1 MTEHFVTLFDSL
13 FIPQGMALHMS
24 MERHLKNY
32 TLWVICVDDV
42 VYEILMRLQLKNVR
56 PLQLKEYET
65 EELLRVKRERTIGEY
80 CWTLTPFA
88 PSFVFSEDASIARV
102 TYLDSDVWFLD
113 KPSVAFD
120 ELGSGKSVLIT
131 KHAYYPEYDFSDSA
145 GIYCVQFMTFV
156 RGSSSP
162 VLDWWQKR
170 CIEWCYAKYEDGKFG
185 DQLYLNKWD
194 ELFPEQVHI
203 LSYGGYTLAPW
214 NIQRYPYS
222 DAFLYHFQGL
232 RLLKNNKV
240 LLAPPLAMIEPVIK
254 RIYNPYLL
262 DISQSI
268 KLLSKL
274 NFIPRPQRSNV
285 TLKEFAISIARE
297 IKRIINKLGRIRVVK
312 LD

>member
-1 MTEHFVTLFDSL
+1 MEHFVTLFDSL
-13 FIPQGMALHMS
+13 FLPQGMALHMS
-24 MERHLKNY
+24 MERHLRDY
-32 TLWVICVDDV
+32 TLWVICVDDEA
-42 VYEILMRLQLKNVR
+42 YEVLMRLKLENVR
-56 PLQLKEYET
+56 PLQLRKYET

-80 CWTLTPFA
+80 CWTLTPFT
-88 PSFVFSEDASIARV
+88 PSFVFAEDASIERV

-120 ELGSGKSVLIT
+120 ELGHEKSVLIT

-145 GIYCVQFMTFV
+145 GIYCVQFITFV
-156 RGSSSP
+156 RESSSS

-185 DQLYLNKWD
+185 DQLYLNKWG
-194 ELFPEQVHI
+194 ELFPDKVHI

-214 NIQRYPYS
+214 NIQRYPCS

-240 LLAPPLAMIEPVIK
+240 LLAPPLAMIQPVIK
-254 RIYNPYLL
+254 RIYHPYLL
-262 DISQSI
+262 DISKAI
-268 KLLSKL
+268 KLLAAV
-274 NFIPRPQRSNV
+274 NFIAPPQRPNV
-285 TLKEFAISIARE
+285 SIKEWAISIARE
-297 IKRIINKLGRIRVVK
+297 IKRLINKLGRIRVVN